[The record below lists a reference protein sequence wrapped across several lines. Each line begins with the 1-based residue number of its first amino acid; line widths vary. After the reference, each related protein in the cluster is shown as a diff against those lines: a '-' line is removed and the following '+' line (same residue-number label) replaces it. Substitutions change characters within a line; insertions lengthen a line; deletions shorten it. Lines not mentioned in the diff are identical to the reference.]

1 MVFVLLLV
9 VAFWFRVVY
18 LALAHGGLH
27 TRVFLGVF
35 HGLWAM
41 TVVQSLLMAQS
52 RESLTTLQ
60 AFTLWLWW
68 TIVGFPRT
76 ALVCGSA
83 ALVITLVVAW
93 TRARARR
100 SWSASYR
107 GHVIEL
113 HNEWTGEML
122 VVDGKVIDRQRGSR
136 SLSGEWTLADGTRRR
151 VQAQLVTVASFS
163 RPILGHIFVDGEWV
177 GGDALA

>member
-1 MVFVLLLV
+1 MLLLV

-18 LALAHGGLH
+18 LALAHGGLR

-76 ALVCGSA
+76 ALVCGSG
-83 ALVITLVVAW
+83 ALAITLTVAW
-93 TRARARR
+93 AHARTSRTWR
-100 SWSASYR
+100 ASYG

-113 HNEWTGEML
+113 HNAWTSEML
-122 VVDGKVIDRQRGSR
+122 VVDGRVVDRQRGSR
-136 SLSGEWTLADGTRRR
+136 TLSGEWTLADGTRRR
-151 VQAQLVTVASFS
+151 VHAQLVTTKSPS
-163 RPILGHIFVDGEWV
+163 RPLLGHIFVDGQWV